1 MTKRTGN
8 AIHINPINTN
18 ATKNSGSNTMEKIIF
33 VIPQVALNA
42 NPNIFPNTTSI
53 MIINNIVN
61 IIFIPLF
68 LRLVLNAYSSSI
80 FFPWSLDLF
89 SKPSLSLYSFCSHIF
104 SRSRHVLI
112 LCSVVIMYPPSPQL
126 LFSL

>member
-18 ATKNSGSNTMEKIIF
+18 ATKNSGSNTMENMIF

-53 MIINNIVN
+53 MIINNTVN
-61 IIFIPLF
+61 IILF
-68 LRLVLNAYSSSI
+68 LT
-80 FFPWSLDLF
+80 FFDCF
-89 SKPSLSLYSFCSHIF
+89 SVKS
-104 SRSRHVLI
+104 
-112 LCSVVIMYPPSPQL
+112 
-126 LFSL
+126 